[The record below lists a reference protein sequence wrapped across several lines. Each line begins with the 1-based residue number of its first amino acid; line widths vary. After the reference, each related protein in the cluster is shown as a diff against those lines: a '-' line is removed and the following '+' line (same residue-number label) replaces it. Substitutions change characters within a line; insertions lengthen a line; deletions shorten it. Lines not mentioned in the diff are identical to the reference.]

1 MLYKRP
7 QQKADFTTPHWVAW
21 VVFDQATEKSQLLCC
36 SINIIS
42 AKKLY
47 TEISFVQFGRFGLN
61 VVQQQGM
68 GWKRIQLLV
77 GLLLKLP
84 ILITHPNSDCNFE
97 TEQKYL
103 LQLHHSAEQN
113 SSFGDFDIFRI
124 VGAANVSSL
133 FVCFRFTS
141 TAQGKDQTL
150 WWHCTLPNFVPSHTS
165 SC

>member
-1 MLYKRP
+1 M
-7 QQKADFTTPHWVAW
+7 QEATT
-21 VVFDQATEKSQLLCC
+21 KSRFHNSTLGCMAC
-36 SINIIS
+36 VWSSYSKESSIVLQRKHYIYH
-42 AKKLY
+42 AKDLQ
-47 TEISFVQFGRFGLN
+47 TEISFVQFGRFGLY

-103 LQLHHSAEQN
+103 LQLHHNAEQN

-124 VGAANVSSL
+124 VGAVPSL

-150 WWHCTLPNFVPSHTS
+150 
-165 SC
+165 